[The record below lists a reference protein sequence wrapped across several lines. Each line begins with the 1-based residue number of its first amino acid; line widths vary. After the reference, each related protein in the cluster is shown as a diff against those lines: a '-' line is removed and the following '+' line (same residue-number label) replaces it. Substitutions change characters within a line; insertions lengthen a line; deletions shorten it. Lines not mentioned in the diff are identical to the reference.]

1 MARIRTGGLAAQ
13 LSGSIA
19 GVTFSHNR
27 YGAYTRNRSIPTN
40 PGTAYQLAQRNL
52 MAYVSGLWKSLT
64 DAQRESW
71 RVWALTNPVMDPFG
85 DSQILSGQAAHNKLN
100 CRLKY
105 HSDTVISVP
114 PTTGSPTALG
124 SITLSTDIGAGNFQV
139 AYTPTPCAAGVGVWF
154 WGCLVN
160 SDGIRFVKN
169 KLVLFHKDG
178 GGSTSPVDI
187 QTAATTRFGTLTV
200 GATFHVLV
208 HTIDVASGL
217 ISTPLIDSSKIVT
230 T

>member
-13 LSGSIA
+13 LSGSLGGI
-19 GVTFSHNR
+19 TFSHGR
-27 YGAYTRNRSIPTN
+27 YGAYTRARSVPTN
-40 PGTAYQLAQRNL
+40 PNSTYQASTRAI
-52 MAYVSGLWKSLT
+52 MAYVSGLWKGLT
-64 DAQRESW
+64 EAQRESW

-100 CRLKY
+100 CRLKVQ
-105 HSDTVISVP
+105 SDTVISIP
-114 PTTGSPTALG
+114 PTTGAPVGLS

-160 SDGIRFVKN
+160 SEGIRFVRN
-169 KLVLFHKDG
+169 KLVRFHKDG

-200 GATFHVLV
+200 GAWFHVSV

-217 ISTPLIDSSKIVT
+217 ISTPLIASSEIVT